1 MLTPPVG
8 PQDHAQGPADAPV
21 TLVEYG
27 DFECPDCGRAFPI
40 VKQLQRTLGDQMRF
54 VFCYFPL
61 TEIHPYAEIA
71 AEAAECAAA
80 QGRFWPMFDMLFEHQ
95 EALTPQDLVRYAAA
109 LGLDVPR
116 FERDLA
122 DHRYASRVREDKISG
137 IENGVQGTPTF
148 FINGRRHYGAYDLE
162 TLSTAVRLAGARA
175 VLAGT

>member
-1 MLTPPVG
+1 MLIPPVG
-8 PQDHAQGPADAPV
+8 PRDHAQGPANAPV

-54 VFCYFPL
+54 VFRYFPL

-80 QGRFWPMFDMLFEHQ
+80 QGHFWPMFDTLFEHQ
-95 EALTPQDLVRYAAA
+95 EALAPQDLVRYAAA

-122 DHRYASRVREDKISG
+122 GHVYAGRVREDKLSG
-137 IENGVQGTPTF
+137 IESGVQGTPTF
-148 FINGRRHYGAYDLE
+148 FINGRMHQGSYDYGALQRALE
-162 TLSTAVRLAGARA
+162 AEMPAGARS
-175 VLAGT
+175 

>member
-8 PQDHAQGPADAPV
+8 PQDHAQGPANAPV

-40 VKQLQRTLGDQMRF
+40 VKDIQRTLGDRLRF
-54 VFCYFPL
+54 VFRCFPL

-80 QGRFWPMFDMLFEHQ
+80 QRRFWPMFDMLFEHQ
-95 EALTPQDLVRYAAA
+95 DALAPQDLVRYAAA
-109 LGLDVPR
+109 LGLDVPL

-122 DHRYASRVREDKISG
+122 GHVYAGKVHAEKVSG
-137 IENGVQGTPTF
+137 IDSGVQGTPTF
-148 FINGRRHYGAYDLE
+148 FISGRMHQGSYDYSTLLRALE
-162 TLSTAVRLAGARA
+162 SAIGAGAA
-175 VLAGT
+175 S

>member
-1 MLTPPVG
+1 
-8 PQDHAQGPADAPV
+8 V

-40 VKQLQRTLGDQMRF
+40 VKQLQRVLGDRLRF
-54 VFCYFPL
+54 VFRSFPL
-61 TEIHPYAEIA
+61 IEIHPYAEIA

-80 QGRFWPMFDMLFEHQ
+80 QGQFWPMFDTLFEHQ
-95 EALTPQDLVRYAAA
+95 EALAPQDLVRYAAT

-122 DHRYASRVREDKISG
+122 DHRYAARVREEKIRG

-148 FINGRRHYGAYDLE
+148 FINGRMHQGSYDYGTLLRALE
-162 TLSTAVRLAGARA
+162 REIGAGAR
-175 VLAGT
+175 

>member
-8 PQDHAQGPADAPV
+8 PQDHAQGPANAPV

-40 VKQLQRTLGDQMRF
+40 VKDIQRTLGDRLRF
-54 VFCYFPL
+54 VFRCFPL

-80 QGRFWPMFDMLFEHQ
+80 QRRFWPMFDMLFEHQ
-95 EALTPQDLVRYAAA
+95 DALAPQDLVRYAAA
-109 LGLDVPR
+109 LGLDVPL

-122 DHRYASRVREDKISG
+122 GHVYAGKVHAEKVSG
-137 IENGVQGTPTF
+137 IDSGVQGTPTF
-148 FINGRRHYGAYDLE
+148 FINGRMHQGSYDYSTLLRALE
-162 TLSTAVRLAGARA
+162 SAIGAGAA
-175 VLAGT
+175 S